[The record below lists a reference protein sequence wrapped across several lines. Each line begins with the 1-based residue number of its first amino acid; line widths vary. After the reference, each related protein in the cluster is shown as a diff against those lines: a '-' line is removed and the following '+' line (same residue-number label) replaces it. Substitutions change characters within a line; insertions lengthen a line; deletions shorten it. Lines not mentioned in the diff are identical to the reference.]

1 MAFICSAS
9 VNRQHY
15 DQGDVRECV
24 EVGQGRKGLGYIRK
38 CVQDSK
44 AGGSKK

>member
-1 MAFICSAS
+1 M
-9 VNRQHY
+9 NRQHY
-15 DQGDVRECV
+15 DQEDVRERV

-38 CVQDSK
+38 RTQDSK